1 MSTRIHWLRPIDK
14 RITACGRNSLR
25 ADVFA
30 GSAAEYLGISN
41 FCVKCEHAAQK
52 EEALSSVKAF
62 GTGKPKILPAPQWPE
77 PRPIE
82 EAPKLECILAYVPT
96 SSEPHLEGRWLLVAA
111 TEDKGSIDGF
121 TVLGANPAADRW
133 FPCSIL
139 QPTHFLPLPPAP
151 EVRK

>member
-14 RITACGRNSLR
+14 RITACGLNSLR

-62 GTGKPKILPAPQWPE
+62 GTGKAKLLPAPQWPE

-82 EAPKLECILAYVPT
+82 EAPKDGGEIQGW
-96 SSEPHLEGRWLLVAA
+96 EPDIGWR
-111 TEDKGSIDGF
+111 
-121 TVLGANPAADRW
+121 VLTWWENAWRLCGAET
-133 FPCSIL
+133 FIYE
-139 QPTHFLPLPPAP
+139 PTHFLPLPPKP